1 MIKRTRPTAPRELLD
16 PAAEVARERDDA
28 MKYYTASV
36 KSKEG
41 FAFKVYR
48 QRYVKEALEKIFF
61 KKCAYCE
68 SLYVV
73 TTPVDIE
80 HFRPKSA
87 VKVGRQKK
95 LGYYWLASEWTN
107 LLPSCNKCNRPI
119 SYPTAGN
126 KRETMGKTN
135 FFPLEDEAQR
145 ATKPG
150 EEVNEKPM
158 LLNPLDD
165 EPSEHLEF
173 DVNGI
178 VRAALDKDGNPS
190 KRGEISIRICALSR
204 PELIDKRAQ
213 HASSVLIQIERVKNA
228 AAYVKTYPKDNRFEA
243 DLRRELAILKGFLEP
258 EKEYAALAKTIAEG
272 FLNTIKAE
280 LASA

>member
-36 KSKEG
+36 KSKEK

-119 SYPTAGN
+119 YT
-126 KRETMGKTN
+126 RR
-135 FFPLEDEAQR
+135 Q
-145 ATKPG
+145 ATK
-150 EEVNEKPM
+150 ERLWERRISF
-158 LLNPLDD
+158 L
-165 EPSEHLEF
+165 
-173 DVNGI
+173 
-178 VRAALDKDGNPS
+178 S
-190 KRGEISIRICALSR
+190 KM
-204 PELIDKRAQ
+204 KR
-213 HASSVLIQIERVKNA
+213 SVLQSR
-228 AAYVKTYPKDNRFEA
+228 
-243 DLRRELAILKGFLEP
+243 
-258 EKEYAALAKTIAEG
+258 AKKSTR
-272 FLNTIKAE
+272 
-280 LASA
+280 SRCC